1 MVMMMLV
8 IVVVI
13 VVMVVLV
20 LVLMVVVGSVYALA
34 AFGKS
39 LNAVH
44 HAQNVYIVGHERLDP
59 GLGLAAVADKQIALL
74 YRNDLLWRRLV

>member
-1 MVMMMLV
+1 MLV
-8 IVVVI
+8 KLLFL

-20 LVLMVVVGSVYALA
+20 LVLMIVVGSVYALA